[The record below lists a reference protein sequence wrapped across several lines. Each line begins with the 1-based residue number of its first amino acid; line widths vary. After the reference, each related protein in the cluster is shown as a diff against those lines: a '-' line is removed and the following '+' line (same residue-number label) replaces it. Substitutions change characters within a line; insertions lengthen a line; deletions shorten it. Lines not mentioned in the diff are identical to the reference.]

1 MQFSRSMQIIAK
13 YMNLALRKIY
23 YFLLID
29 TSESA
34 ISFLAIYYY
43 DIFPGVCIVHIRFR
57 ENLVIN
63 CSSNCN
69 PAK

>member
-1 MQFSRSMQIIAK
+1 MQIIAK
-13 YMNLALRKIY
+13 YTNLALRKIY
-23 YFLLID
+23 YFPLIN
-29 TSESA
+29 TPESA

-43 DIFPGVCIVHIRFR
+43 DIFPYVRIVHIRFR

-63 CSSNCN
+63 CSGNCN